1 MRKTPSYLK
10 GLAETRARAA
20 RDVQC
25 YQQLVDEL
33 QTRLAQAQAELAACD
48 TLIRKFDDRL
58 DPDLIDPVNHWQ
70 GRYGK
75 RGALKAAILKVL
87 QAHAP
92 EEVTTTMIGLAVQA
106 EFRLVFHLPVEREA
120 WIANSVRNCL
130 KKLVK
135 EGLVE
140 ACHDQSNTGF
150 VGSWRLFLKELEGKC

>member
-20 RDVQC
+20 RDVHC

-33 QTRLAQAQAELAACD
+33 QIRLAQAQAELAACD
-48 TLIRKFDDRL
+48 TLIRKFDGRL
-58 DPDLIDPVNHWQ
+58 DPDQIEPVNGWK

-75 RGALKAAILKVL
+75 RGALKEGILKVL
-87 QAHAP
+87 QEHAP
-92 EEVTTTMIGLAVQA
+92 DEVTTTMIGLAVQA

-135 EGLVE
+135 EGLAE

-150 VGSWRLFLKELEGKC
+150 VGSWRALEKQ

>member
-33 QTRLAQAQAELAACD
+33 QIRLAQAQAELAACD
-48 TLIRKFDDRL
+48 TLIRKFDNRL
-58 DPDLIDPVNHWQ
+58 DPGLIEPVSHWK

-75 RGALKAAILKVL
+75 RGALREAILKVL
-87 QAHAP
+87 QEHAP
-92 EEVTTTMIGLAVQA
+92 DEVTTTVIGMAVQA

-135 EGLVE
+135 EGLAE

-150 VGSWRLFLKELEGKC
+150 VGSWRIRSIQLAG

>member
-33 QTRLAQAQAELAACD
+33 QIRLAQAQAELAACD
-48 TLIRKFDDRL
+48 TLIRKFDERL
-58 DPDLIDPVNHWQ
+58 DPDMIEPVNGWQ

-75 RGALKAAILKVL
+75 RGALKEAILKVL

-106 EFRLVFHLPVEREA
+106 EFRLVFYLPVEREA

-150 VGSWRLFLKELEGKC
+150 VGSWRLQGSNQP

>member
-25 YQQLVDEL
+25 YRQLVDEL
-33 QTRLAQAQAELAACD
+33 QTRLAQAQAELVACD

-58 DPDLIDPVNHWQ
+58 DPGLIEPVCHWQ

-106 EFRLVFHLPVEREA
+106 EFRLVFYLPVEREA
-120 WIANSVRNCL
+120 WIGNSVRNCL
-130 KKLVK
+130 KKLAK

-140 ACHDQSNTGF
+140 ACHAQSNTGF
-150 VGSWRLFLKELEGKC
+150 VGSWRLK

>member
-33 QTRLAQAQAELAACD
+33 QIRLAQAQAELTACD
-48 TLIRKFDDRL
+48 TLIRKFDNRL
-58 DPDLIDPVNHWQ
+58 DPSQIEPVNGWK

-75 RGALKAAILKVL
+75 RGALQGAILKVL

-92 EEVTTTMIGLAVQA
+92 AEVTTTMIGLAVQA
-106 EFRLVFHLPVEREA
+106 EFRLVFYLPVERET
-120 WIANSVRNCL
+120 WLANSVRNCL

-140 ACHDQSNTGF
+140 ACHDQSNTGG
-150 VGSWRLFLKELEGKC
+150 VGSWRVIS

>member
-48 TLIRKFDDRL
+48 TLIKKFDDRL
-58 DPDLIDPVNHWQ
+58 DPGMIQPVNGWK

-75 RGALKAAILKVL
+75 RGALKEAVLKVL

-92 EEVTTTMIGLAVQA
+92 AEVTTTVIGLAVQA
-106 EFRLVFHLPVEREA
+106 EFRLVFYLPVEREA

-150 VGSWRLFLKELEGKC
+150 VGSWRVTTSGSAF

>member
-25 YQQLVDEL
+25 YQQLADEL
-33 QTRLAQAQAELAACD
+33 QARLAKAQAELIACD
-48 TLIRKFDDRL
+48 TLIKKYDDRL
-58 DPDLIDPVNHWQ
+58 DPTTVEPINHWQ

-75 RGALKAAILKVL
+75 PGALRAAILKVL
-87 QAHAP
+87 QDHAP
-92 EEVTTTMIGLAVQA
+92 EEVTTTLIGAAVQA
-106 EFRLVFHLPVEREA
+106 EFRLVFYLPVEREA
-120 WIANSVRNCL
+120 WIGNSIRNCL

-135 EGLVE
+135 EGLAE

-150 VGSWRLFLKELEGKC
+150 VGRWRALPL

>member
-1 MRKTPSYLK
+1 MRNTPSYLK
-10 GLAETRARAA
+10 GLAESRARAA

-25 YQQLVDEL
+25 YQQLVDEP

-75 RGALKAAILKVL
+75 RGALRDAILKVL

-106 EFRLVFHLPVEREA
+106 EFRLVFYLPVEREA

-130 KKLVK
+130 KKLVMA
-135 EGLVE
+135 GFHQAFL
-140 ACHDQSNTGF
+140 DQSNTGF
-150 VGSWRLFLKELEGKC
+150 VGSWRLQGSTQP

>member
-25 YQQLVDEL
+25 YQQLVDEP

-75 RGALKAAILKVL
+75 RGALKAAVLKVL

-106 EFRLVFHLPVEREA
+106 EFRLVFYLPVEREA
-120 WIANSVRNCL
+120 WLANSVRNCL

-150 VGSWRLFLKELEGKC
+150 VGSWRALETQ

>member
-75 RGALKAAILKVL
+75 RGALKAAVLKVL

-106 EFRLVFHLPVEREA
+106 EFRLVFYLPVEREA
-120 WIANSVRNCL
+120 WLANSVRNCL

-150 VGSWRLFLKELEGKC
+150 VGSWRALETQ

>member
-33 QTRLAQAQAELAACD
+33 QTRLTQAPAELLACD
-48 TLIRKFDDRL
+48 TLIRKFDPRL
-58 DPDLIDPVNHWQ
+58 DPGMIDPVSHWQ

-75 RGALKAAILKVL
+75 RGALKQAILKVL
-87 QAHAP
+87 QAQAP

-135 EGLVE
+135 EGLAK

-150 VGSWRLFLKELEGKC
+150 VGCWKVATT

>member
-48 TLIRKFDDRL
+48 TLIRKFDERL
-58 DPDLIDPVNHWQ
+58 DPDMIDPVNHWQ

-75 RGALKAAILKVL
+75 RGALKEAILKVL

-92 EEVTTTMIGLAVQA
+92 EEVTTTVIGLAVQT
-106 EFRLVFHLPVEREA
+106 EFRLVFYLPVEREA

-135 EGLVE
+135 EGLAE

-150 VGSWRLFLKELEGKC
+150 VGSWRAFALKN